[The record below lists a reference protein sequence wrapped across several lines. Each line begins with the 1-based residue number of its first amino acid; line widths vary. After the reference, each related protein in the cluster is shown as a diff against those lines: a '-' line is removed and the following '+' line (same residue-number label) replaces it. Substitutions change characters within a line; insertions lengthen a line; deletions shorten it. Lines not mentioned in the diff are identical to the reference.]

1 MEARS
6 HADAG
11 RVSNTHPS
19 HTLTGYVGEYEHAA
33 YGRLKIGLKGEELEL
48 TFQKVQL
55 PLTHFHYDRFD
66 TRDDEIYGKWSVNFR
81 TNPQGDIDQAVMTLD
96 EADVIFTRKP
106 EALPFERLQR
116 LTGIYEAPGGT
127 RWQVILR
134 DRDRLYVVSPGEPDD
149 QLIYYKDLQFRIE
162 KESGVI
168 IEFVEEGGQIT
179 ALKLS
184 DPSGEFLFSRK

>member
-1 MEARS
+1 M
-6 HADAG
+6 
-11 RVSNTHPS
+11 
-19 HTLTGYVGEYEHAA
+19 
-33 YGRLKIGLKGEELEL
+33 
-48 TFQKVQL
+48 
-55 PLTHFHYDRFD
+55 
-66 TRDDEIYGKWSVNFR
+66 
-81 TNPQGDIDQAVMTLD
+81 
-96 EADVIFTRKP
+96 
-106 EALPFERLQR
+106 
-116 LTGIYEAPGGT
+116 
-127 RWQVILR
+127 QVILR